1 MANKKNLIPQA
12 HTLTV
17 EEASKGGKKSAE
29 VRREKAQISKYINA
43 WLEAES
49 TDAKG
54 KTMTGAE
61 AVASRLIQRFMR
73 DGDLKAF
80 ELLRDTAGQKPVERI
95 MVADVEPSV
104 IAEVEA
110 MVNGSETGG

>member
-1 MANKKNLIPQA
+1 
-12 HTLTV
+12 
-17 EEASKGGKKSAE
+17 
-29 VRREKAQISKYINA
+29 
-43 WLEAES
+43 
-49 TDAKG
+49 
-54 KTMTGAE
+54 MTGAE
-61 AVASRLIQRFMR
+61 AAASRLIQRFMR

>member
-1 MANKKNLIPQA
+1 MANKENLIPQA

-29 VRREKAQISKYINA
+29 VRREKALISRYINA

-61 AVASRLIQRFMR
+61 AAASKLIQRFMR
-73 DGDLKAF
+73 DGDLRAF
-80 ELLRDTAGQKPVERI
+80 ELIRDTAGQKPVERI
-95 MVADVEPSV
+95 MVADVEASV

>member
-1 MANKKNLIPQA
+1 MANKKNLIPKA

-61 AVASRLIQRFMR
+61 AAASRLIQRFMR

-110 MVNGSETGG
+110 MVNGSETGS

>member
-12 HTLTV
+12 RTLTV
-17 EEASKGGKKSAE
+17 EEASEGGEKSAE

-61 AVASRLIQRFMR
+61 AAASRLIQRFMR

>member
-1 MANKKNLIPQA
+1 MANKENLIPQA

-61 AVASRLIQRFMR
+61 AAASRLIQRFMR
-73 DGDLKAF
+73 DGDLRAF

-95 MVADVEPSV
+95 MVADVEASV

>member
-1 MANKKNLIPQA
+1 MANKENLIPQA

-61 AVASRLIQRFMR
+61 AAASRLIQRFMR
-73 DGDLKAF
+73 DGDLRAF

-110 MVNGSETGG
+110 MVNGSETSG